1 MTALP
6 RYPADI
12 EAADD
17 IHLMVVLWQSVG
29 SRSDALD
36 LADRNRKRSLPDPIT
51 ITEKDTTHVAAR
63 PGAR

>member
-1 MTALP
+1 MTAP
-6 RYPADI
+6 FTPST
-12 EAADD
+12 ADD

-29 SRSDALD
+29 TRSDALD

-51 ITEKDTTHVAAR
+51 ITEKDTTHHVAAR